1 MFQSIPKRKCTPAG
15 PRWKR
20 FNGSHRILISQTY
33 ILAVFLAGM
42 VGVCFISP
50 DQVSAQIRE
59 LKADQILEGD
69 IQQPWE
75 IEADE
80 IAYDRELDQYTAR
93 GNVKISKNDIQL
105 TADFIEFDHKTMHA
119 DAQGNVVLT
128 VGQDILSGSHM
139 DMDLDR
145 QVGSIENAYLFLKEN
160 NFHIT
165 ANKIEKT
172 GENTYRIDEATLTTC
187 DGDKPD
193 WKITGNDIKIKED
206 GSGTAKHATM
216 RVKDIPVLYSPY
228 FYYPANRDRQSGF
241 LMPEFASSDRK
252 GTEYNQPFFWAISDS
267 SDATFYADYM
277 TTRGLKLGAEYR
289 YILSERSQGALMLDG
304 FHDRKVDDGI
314 GDSSE
319 KYGYE
324 DDPVDVLRTNE
335 NRFWFRASHHQ
346 QLPYDIFAKLDL
358 DIVKDQDYLR
368 EFREGYMGYD
378 NTEKYFLKAFHRQ
391 LDDYNDPLRV
401 NRLNLNRIWPKFSF
415 NFEPRWNDDTRRD
428 SNTSATLQRLPFI
441 GFDGAKQKILTSP
454 FYLDL
459 ESQYNYFWRDEGP
472 RGQRIDVHPRF
483 YVPLRASNYLTIE
496 PSVGLRETAYRL
508 DKENFDDESSSD
520 RWSHRELFDT
530 RLDFFSEISKV
541 FDLEG
546 QGYEKIKHTIR
557 PQVTHEFV
565 PDANQ
570 GGLPNFDPIDRIDE
584 TNIITYSL
592 TNTLTSK
599 SKQTAVEPAISQ
611 QATANPGK
619 LQTPVDY
626 KYTDFFRLKVE
637 QGYDF
642 EKSKRAFAPITARL
656 DIIPGK
662 YIWVDADA
670 AWSIYDNKFLSHN
683 LQASLWDNRGDRLYV
698 DYRYAK
704 KSEEIDNPETIQSL
718 YGKLTVQLTDR
729 LSILAEHEQNI
740 EKSLRIRT
748 GAGFFYQARCWSFDF
763 KYTEMPN
770 DRIFEFKINLLGL
783 GEVGN

>member
-1 MFQSIPKRKCTPAG
+1 MM
-15 PRWKR
+15 
-20 FNGSHRILISQTY
+20 
-33 ILAVFLAGM
+33 AVFW
-42 VGVCFISP
+42 VGLGLVSYTNP
-50 DQVSAQIRE
+50 DQANAQIRE

-69 IQQPWE
+69 HQQPWV

-80 IAYDRELDQYTAR
+80 IAYDRQLDRYTAR
-93 GNVKISKNDIQL
+93 GNVKISKKDIQL

-145 QVGSIENAYLFLKEN
+145 QVGSIENAYLFLKES

-165 ANKIEKT
+165 ANKIQKT
-172 GENTYRIDEATLTTC
+172 GENTYRIDEASLTTC
-187 DGDKPD
+187 DGEKPD
-193 WKITGNDIKIKED
+193 WKITGKDIKIKED

-252 GTEYNQPFFWAISDS
+252 GTEYTQPFFWAISDS
-267 SDATFYADYM
+267 TDATFYANYM
-277 TTRGLKLGAEYR
+277 SKRGLKLGAEYR
-289 YILSERSQGALMLDG
+289 YILSERTQGAIMLDG

-314 GDSSE
+314 GDASD
-319 KYGYE
+319 KYGFL

-346 QLPYDIFAKLDL
+346 QLPFEIFAKLDL

-368 EFREGYMGYD
+368 EFPVGYMGYE

-415 NFEPRWNDDTRRD
+415 NFESRWNDDTRRNG
-428 SNTSATLQRLPFI
+428 NTSRTLQRLPFI
-441 GFDGAKQKILTSP
+441 GLDGAKQKILNSP
-454 FYLDL
+454 LYLDL
-459 ESQYNYFWRDEGP
+459 ESQYNYFWRDAGP
-472 RGQRIDVHPRF
+472 RGQRIDLHPRF
-483 YVPLRASNYLTIE
+483 YVPYRVDNYLTIE
-496 PSVGLRETAYRL
+496 PSVGLRETAYRS
-508 DKENFDDESSSD
+508 DKKNFDDESKNSK
-520 RWSHRELFDT
+520 WSHRELFDT
-530 RLDFFSEISKV
+530 RLDFFSEISNV
-541 FDLEG
+541 FDSEG
-546 QGYEKIKHTIR
+546 QLFEKIKHTIR
-557 PQVTHEFV
+557 PQITHEYV

-570 GGLPNFDPIDRIDE
+570 GGLPNFDPVDRIDE
-584 TNIITYSL
+584 TNKITYSL

-599 SKQTAVEPAISQ
+599 SKKIGVEPASSQ
-611 QATANPGK
+611 HAAARAGIFQTA
-619 LQTPVDY
+619 VDY
-626 KYTDFFRLKVE
+626 KYTDFFRLQVE
-637 QGYDF
+637 QSYDF
-642 EKSKRAFAPITARL
+642 EKSNRAFAPILARL

-670 AWSIYDNKFLSHN
+670 TWSVYDNTFLSHN
-683 LQASLWDNRGDRLYV
+683 LQTSLSDNRGDSLYV

-704 KSEEIDNPETIQSL
+704 KSEEIDTFDKTHSIF
-718 YGKLTVQLTDR
+718 GKLSVQLTDR
-729 LSILAEHEQNI
+729 LSIKAEHEQNI
-740 EKSLRIRT
+740 KESLRIRT

-763 KYTEMPN
+763 NYTDMPN
-770 DRIFEFKINLLGL
+770 DKRFQFKINLLGL
-783 GEVGN
+783 GEIRY